1 MSYIDPSQ
9 YNQLLKNFAKGTP
22 KQILSENYIDL
33 RPVGSLDEY
42 ASNMVMST
50 NDAKYPGSM
59 EEADLSPK
67 QQKIAR
73 MAPPEDKITGA
84 DFAAMKK
91 DEGMHLGQPTEPTM
105 QTVEGM
111 SLGNLSLDERNE
123 LKAYVE
129 SIKTTKKA
137 IQELLEKAKTPKM
150 EGGDMSK
157 GQLQVG
163 QQAQQQTGTPEE
175 ETPEEGQY

>member
-33 RPVGSLDEY
+33 RPVGS
-42 ASNMVMST
+42 
-50 NDAKYPGSM
+50 M
-59 EEADLSPK
+59 EEKADKESGIGMRSVKAGIDSNPK
-67 QQKIAR
+67 VTR
-73 MAPPEDKITGA
+73 A
-84 DFAAMKK
+84 DFIPAAKK
-91 DEGMHLGQPTEPTM
+91 DEGMHLGQPTEPTI

-111 SLGNLSLDERNE
+111 SLGNLSLDERNA
-123 LKAYVE
+123 LKTYVE

-150 EGGDMSK
+150 ESGNNTE
-157 GQLQVG
+157 LEIVTG

-175 ETPEEGQY
+175 ETPEEEQY

>member
-42 ASNMVMST
+42 ASN
-50 NDAKYPGSM
+50 M

-91 DEGMHLGQPTEPTM
+91 DEGMHLGQPTEPTI

-150 EGGDMSK
+150 ESGNNTE
-157 GQLQVG
+157 LEIVTG
-163 QQAQQQTGTPEE
+163 QQAQPQTGTPEE
-175 ETPEEGQY
+175 ETPEEEQY